1 MKLKRMSIR
10 FNLEQEADRRAWEHL
25 QCIKT
30 SRNQAVIAAI
40 NASFEPVNQSL
51 TNAIRETIR
60 ECLQN
65 ISASQVPLPEQ
76 ASAISE
82 EESAL
87 LDSLDDLMGS

>member
-1 MKLKRMSIR
+1 MNLKRMSIR
-10 FNLEQEADRRAWEHL
+10 FNLEQEADRRAWKHL
-25 QCIKT
+25 QGVKT

-51 TNAIRETIR
+51 TTSICATIR

-87 LDSLDDLMGS
+87 LDSLDDLLGG